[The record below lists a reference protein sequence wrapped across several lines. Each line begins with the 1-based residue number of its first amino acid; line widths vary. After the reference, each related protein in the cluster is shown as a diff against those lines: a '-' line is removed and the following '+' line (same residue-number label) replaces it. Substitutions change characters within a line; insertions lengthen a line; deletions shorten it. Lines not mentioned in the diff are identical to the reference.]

1 MSVSVTLLVLTAS
14 RDLHGLPS
22 PPRRHDVLHA
32 AGAAANP
39 SSRSLGRV
47 QGPAPRQSLAM
58 CKPLLG
64 SSCLCPQL
72 RISHH
77 SRAGGTNED
86 PAKPFIEV
94 KSKRHQRWHPS
105 GAWWTSSGHRLTGD
119 NMVCGVQLG
128 TGCGGSPR
136 PLPGTTACRHTG
148 NKLIP
153 TSHCD
158 SSAALKGWRL
168 LARNHL

>member
-1 MSVSVTLLVLTAS
+1 MSVTLLVLTAS

-22 PPRRHDVLHA
+22 PPRRDGVLHV

-39 SSRSLGRV
+39 SSQSLGRV

-58 CKPLLG
+58 CNRLLG
-64 SSCLCPQL
+64 SSCLCPRL

-77 SRAGGTNED
+77 SRAGGTNKD
-86 PAKPFIEV
+86 PAKPFTEV
-94 KSKRHQRWHPS
+94 KSKRHQCWHPS
-105 GAWWTSSGHRLTGD
+105 GTWWTSSRHWLTGD
-119 NMVCGVQLG
+119 NMVCGVHPG
-128 TGCGGSPR
+128 TGCLGSPR
-136 PLPGTTACRHTG
+136 PLPRTTVCQRTG

-158 SSAALKGWRL
+158 SSAALKGWL